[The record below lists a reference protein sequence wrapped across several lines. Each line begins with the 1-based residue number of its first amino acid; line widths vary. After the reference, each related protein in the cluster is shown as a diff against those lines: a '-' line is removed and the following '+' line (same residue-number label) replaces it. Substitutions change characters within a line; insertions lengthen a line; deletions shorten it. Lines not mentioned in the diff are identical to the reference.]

1 MHDYRDIKFE
11 PVDKITAAPKQQLCM
26 NIDDNP
32 SKWGAISHFN
42 SFSPDQIN
50 SYITR
55 GIFNSIFM
63 DIKFLRI

>member
-1 MHDYRDIKFE
+1 
-11 PVDKITAAPKQQLCM
+11 M
-26 NIDDNP
+26 NINDNP

-63 DIKFLRI
+63 DINISKNLKEITVMGLIIEYEALVKTRTRE